1 MLQRSERHNR
11 RPAMDRSLDRNSSIK
26 DVTYSCGYCG
36 YALNLSSS
44 ARDTEGIG
52 CSKYR
57 KQIKKGVVAFVAVD
71 ETRFTLADEV
81 TCMPYFRSA
90 RSWGLFRRRA
100 RLLCRKCGGRI
111 GNAYEEEDDARDYSS
126 SSLFDGDGDG
136 SSDDMRRS
144 SGLGSGRSSI
154 VSSSQ
159 KNYVI
164 KISALQPSSDDSAAV
179 VPFTHR

>member
-1 MLQRSERHNR
+1 ME
-11 RPAMDRSLDRNSSIK
+11 RSLDSYSSMK

-44 ARDTEGIG
+44 ARDTAGIG
-52 CSKYR
+52 SKYR
-57 KQIKKGVVAFVAVD
+57 KQIKKGVVAFVTVD
-71 ETRFTLADEV
+71 ESRFTLNDEV

-90 RSWGLFRRRA
+90 RSWGLFRRWA

-126 SSLFDGDGDG
+126 SSLFDGDV
-136 SSDDMRRS
+136 SSDDMRPS
-144 SGLGSGRSSI
+144 SGSGRSS
-154 VSSSQ
+154 VVSSQ

-164 KISALQPSSDDSAAV
+164 KISALQPSSDDSAV